1 MIISASRRTDIPA
14 FYSEWFFNR
23 LEAGFVD
30 VRNPINKNL
39 VSRVP
44 LNPQVIDCIVL
55 WTKNPKTFFKRLS
68 ELHEYN
74 FYFQFSLNSYDK
86 TLEPSVPRKNELIK
100 TFQSLSEKIGKHRV
114 NWRYDPIF
122 YTDQIGY
129 DYHVKYF
136 DMLAQKLHKYTERCT
151 ISFLDLYKKTE
162 RNLKGTTAR
171 ELNEHEILQL
181 SAELKRIAKSY
192 NLEIETCAEDI
203 DLEEYGISHGK
214 CVDNLLIERITGG
227 KLNTKKDKN
236 QREAC
241 GCIESID
248 IGAYNT
254 CLHKCLYCYANFN
267 NDIVKQNWNNHDP
280 ESSLLFG
287 QVEETDTVKER
298 KIKSFIDLTLFD

>member
-14 FYSEWFFNR
+14 FYTEWFFNR
-23 LEAGFVD
+23 LKAGFVD
-30 VRNPINKNL
+30 VRNPINKNF

-44 LNPQVIDCIVL
+44 LNPQDIDCIVL
-55 WTKNPKTFFKRLS
+55 WTKNPKTFIKRLS
-68 ELHEYN
+68 ELNEYN

-86 TLEPSVPRKNELIK
+86 KLEPSVPRKSELIK
-100 TFQSLSEKIGKHRV
+100 TFKLLSEEVGKHRI

-122 YTDQIGY
+122 YTEEIGHE
-129 DYHVKYF
+129 YHVKYF
-136 DMLAQKLHKYTERCT
+136 EKLAQKLHRHTERCT

-162 RNLKGTTAR
+162 RNLKGTSAR
-171 ELNEHEILQL
+171 ELSEYEILKL
-181 SAELKRIAKSY
+181 SKELKRIAKLY
-192 NLEIETCAEDI
+192 NLKIETCAEDI

-214 CVDNLLIERITGG
+214 CIDNLLIERIIGG
-227 KLNTKKDKN
+227 KLSVKKDKN

-267 NDIVKQNWNNHDP
+267 NDIVKENWNDHDP
-280 ESSLLFG
+280 DSSLLFG
-287 QVEETDTVKER
+287 QIKETDTVKER
-298 KIKSFIDLTLFD
+298 KIKSFIDRTLFD